1 MLASDGSQRCESSTF
16 LHTYTLVL
24 HTLPHSALV
33 LILYSL
39 ADQLGDLLGN
49 LFLALLHSLQGKQVT
64 SRVVSPAQEKV

>member
-1 MLASDGSQRCESSTF
+1 MVAKGVRA
-16 LHTYTLVL
+16 LHAGTEHAPSLG
-24 HTLPHSALV
+24 PV

-64 SRVVSPAQEKV
+64 GRVVSPAQEKV